1 MPMTDAQIQAQIES
15 NRNTI
20 AETEASLAL
29 ASQLTLEANIAVSRA
44 MGCSPDEL
52 DQVLKSRF
60 SADDW
65 QTAEAEF
72 EKTLHAAG
80 IALDFP
86 ASTTP
91 DSSPATRGHRR
102 MI

>member
-15 NRNTI
+15 NRSTI

-29 ASQLTLEANIAVSRA
+29 ASQLTLEGNIAVSRA

-52 DQVLKSRF
+52 DEVLKSRF

-72 EKTLHAAG
+72 EKTLQAAG

-86 ASTTP
+86 KSTTP